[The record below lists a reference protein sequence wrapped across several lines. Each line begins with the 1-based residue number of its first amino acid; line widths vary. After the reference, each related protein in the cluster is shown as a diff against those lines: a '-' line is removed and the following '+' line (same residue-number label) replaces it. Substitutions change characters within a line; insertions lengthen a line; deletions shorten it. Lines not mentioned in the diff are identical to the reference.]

1 MLFNITFVPI
11 FTFLFQ
17 RYHISNGMTIVEMY
31 KKVLVLSD
39 KDVESYVHMMIN
51 KEGII
56 LDYLK
61 HYAEHYYVYAKSLY
75 CSWWKW

>member
-1 MLFNITFVPI
+1 
-11 FTFLFQ
+11 
-17 RYHISNGMTIVEMY
+17 MTIVEMY
-31 KKVLVLSD
+31 KKVFVLSD

-75 CSWWKW
+75 CSWFKVRAFFFQFLFKIICLSFFDRKL

>member
-1 MLFNITFVPI
+1 
-11 FTFLFQ
+11 
-17 RYHISNGMTIVEMY
+17 MTIVEMY

-61 HYAEHYYVYAKSLY
+61 HYAEHYYLYAKSLY
-75 CSWWKW
+75 CSWFKVSDVFFLIFIINNYLILF